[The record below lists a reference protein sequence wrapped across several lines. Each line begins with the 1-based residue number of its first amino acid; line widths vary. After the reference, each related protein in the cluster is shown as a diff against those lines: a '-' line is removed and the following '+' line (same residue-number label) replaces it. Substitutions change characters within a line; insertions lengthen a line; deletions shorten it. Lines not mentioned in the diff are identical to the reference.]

1 MELLL
6 FILFPEFECA
16 TPPRLEMKLE
26 GMMAHVT
33 PSPFHLVVEPNVEGT
48 GPVVPMLSTLC

>member
-6 FILFPEFECA
+6 FILFPEFERA
-16 TPPRLEMKLE
+16 TPPRREMKLE
-26 GMMAHVT
+26 GMMAHLT

-48 GPVVPMLSTLC
+48 GPAVPM